1 MKMKRKISSLLDI
14 LNFIFWLHLAACGIL
29 VPLPGIE
36 SALSVMKA
44 WFLNHWTTREVQEIL
59 NLRKTLMRLM
69 LVMIFRD
76 YIRNRME
83 VVYCHSFLNLIQSFI
98 HSQNIY

>member
-1 MKMKRKISSLLDI
+1 MKMRRKLSSLLDI
-14 LNFIFWLHLAACGIL
+14 LNFIFRLHLAACGIL
-29 VPLPGIE
+29 IPLPGIE
-36 SALSVMKA
+36 SALSGMKA
-44 WFLNHWTTREVQEIL
+44 WVLNHWTAREVQEIL

-83 VVYCHSFLNLIQSFI
+83 VVSCHSFLNLIQSFI
-98 HSQNIY
+98 YSQNIY